1 MGKKTDVATALAN
14 AGMAGYGI
22 KGSVESK
29 DLVEFLATAWA
40 MWFFLEVASE
50 TLIKI
55 KKYKSYR
62 ST

>member
-22 KGSVESK
+22 KGSAESK
-29 DLVEFLATAWA
+29 DLVEFLVTAWA

-50 TLIKI
+50 TLIKN
-55 KKYKSYR
+55 
-62 ST
+62 

>member
-40 MWFFLEVASE
+40 MWFFF
-50 TLIKI
+50 
-55 KKYKSYR
+55 R
-62 ST
+62 SCERDFDKN